1 MRSSTVAGLMFTMAA
16 ARVMLPDH
24 RGGLGDWA
32 CHLTRP
38 HLRVDPSC
46 AAWIAANRIDA
57 AAAIMGRG
65 RSSSSERG
73 GDKRKKKSKKDDH
86 RRDRVRDQA
95 AGRNAII
102 YMAIVLFDLLV
113 HASPFTGPRTAPPG
127 REGLG

>member
-1 MRSSTVAGLMFTMAA
+1 MFTMAA

-95 AGRNAII
+95 AGRNATIAWQSYSSI
-102 YMAIVLFDLLV
+102 SWFTHPLLQD
-113 HASPFTGPRTAPPG
+113 HERHHQGER
-127 REGLG
+127 GLDRDKHGDR